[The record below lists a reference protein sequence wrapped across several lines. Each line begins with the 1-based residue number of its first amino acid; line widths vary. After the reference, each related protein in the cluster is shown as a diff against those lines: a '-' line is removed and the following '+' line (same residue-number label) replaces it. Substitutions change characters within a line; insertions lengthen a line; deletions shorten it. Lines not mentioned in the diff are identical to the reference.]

1 MTDEFRQLPKIAILH
16 SDRLS
21 RSQIYQAGFQDYLLH
36 PFVKE
41 EVLYRIITS
50 IRQSSAAGTA
60 AHFSVSNIASPPQ
73 SWLPSTPAPNFTN
86 PLSDAVT
93 SSLSCAFTQNSAA
106 RLGQQ
111 QLLIQKSCAY
121 MQANLGKRLTLALVA
136 KQTGTSRTKLA
147 ALFQS
152 MLNTTVFEWLRQQ
165 RMMRAESLL
174 LQSNLQIQQIAY
186 AVGYDNP
193 ANFATCYRQHFQ
205 RSPSASRKNRTL
217 AKEFGTAAKAN
228 GSEEV

>member
-1 MTDEFRQLPKIAILH
+1 MADEFRQLPKIAILH
-16 SDRLS
+16 SAHLS
-21 RSQIYQAGFQDYLLH
+21 RSQIYQAGFQDYVMH

-50 IRQSSAAGTA
+50 IRQSVAAPPA
-60 AHFSVSNIASPPQ
+60 AHFSAPEVTHLSQ
-73 SWLPSTPAPNFTN
+73 SGLPGSAVPNDTK
-86 PLSDAVT
+86 PLHQT
-93 SSLSCAFTQNSAA
+93 MPRTFTQNPVP
-106 RLGQQ
+106 RIDQHQ
-111 QLLIQKSCAY
+111 VLIEKACVY
-121 MQANLGKRLTLALVA
+121 MQANLAKRLTLALVA

-152 MLNTTVFEWLRQQ
+152 RLNTTVFEWLREQ
-165 RMMRAESLL
+165 RMLRAESLL

-217 AKEFGTAAKAN
+217 AKGFGTTAKAN
-228 GSEEV
+228 DSEQV